1 MLHSMGGSL
10 DQMLNHNRRLTVN
23 VMQDPSLET
32 RRGRPLPA
40 TLAQDAGS
48 LSKMSV
54 AMSFQ

>member
-1 MLHSMGGSL
+1 MGGSL